1 MSEKSLKNMG
11 QLERNQGAV
20 CTSEDTRTQL
30 LCPANFRVFL
40 NQVNVKPIPDI

>member
-20 CTSEDTRTQL
+20 CTSEDMPFAFSKVCIRLHFFTESYQ
-30 LCPANFRVFL
+30 N
-40 NQVNVKPIPDI
+40 I